1 MLGHVFVLTGQFN
14 DGGMWMKIV
23 EAQGLGLRTRRG
35 WVFRD
40 VDLTAEAGELH
51 AVTGPPGS
59 GRTSLLLALAGR
71 FPHNA
76 GTLRTHG
83 PVALG
88 QVAGVHEPD
97 PALTVAEHIQERL
110 LLLGPVPRRRRRLV
124 PVAAVR
130 ARRAYRRNA
139 LATAL
144 SGAGFTDDVP
154 LDPDVHGRDLT
165 PVQRQVLGLVLATLS
180 GPSLIVADDVD
191 AGSDAPERAWLWAA
205 LTRLADQ
212 GYAVVASARAVEPG
226 TRAHV
231 HRLGDPSLPA
241 RPDLTLP
248 PPAAAP
254 VPRAAP
260 PPDQPPRPPVL
271 DDPPTDSAVTEAGPA
286 VTETGPPADP
296 AGTEAGPPADPAG
309 SETGPLADPAG
320 TETAGTAETASGTAE
335 TASGTAETASGT
347 AETASGTAKTAAR
360 TGETAAGT
368 AGTAAETAQI
378 IDVEGIR

>member
-1 MLGHVFVLTGQFN
+1 
-14 DGGMWMKIV
+14 MKIV
-23 EAQGLGLRTRRG
+23 EAHGLGLRTRRG

-40 VDLTAEAGELH
+40 VDLTVEAGELH

-83 PVALG
+83 PAALG

-130 ARRAYRRNA
+130 ARRAYRRDA

-144 SGAGFTDDVP
+144 SGAGFTGDVP
-154 LDPDVHGRDLT
+154 LDPDVPGRDLT

-248 PPAAAP
+248 PPPATAP
-254 VPRAAP
+254 APRAAP
-260 PPDQPPRPPVL
+260 PVDQPSRSTAL
-271 DDPPTDSAVTEAGPA
+271 DDPPADPAETETGPSAGPAKTEIEPPAAPARTETGPFVGPA
-286 VTETGPPADP
+286 VTETGPSAAP
-296 AGTEAGPPADPAG
+296 AGAETGRPAGATAIETGRPAAPTVAETDRPAGPAA
-309 SETGPLADPAG
+309 
-320 TETAGTAETASGTAE
+320 TETADTA
-335 TASGTAETASGT
+335 
-347 AETASGTAKTAAR
+347 
-360 TGETAAGT
+360 ETAAGT
-368 AGTAAETAQI
+368 AGTARTAAGTARTAAGTAQTT
-378 IDVEGIR
+378 DTEVIR

>member
-1 MLGHVFVLTGQFN
+1 
-14 DGGMWMKIV
+14 MKIV
-23 EAQGLGLRTRRG
+23 EAHGLGLRTRRG

-83 PVALG
+83 PAALG

-130 ARRAYRRNA
+130 ARRAYRRDA

-165 PVQRQVLGLVLATLS
+165 PVQRQILGLVLATLS

-248 PPAAAP
+248 PP
-254 VPRAAP
+254 
-260 PPDQPPRPPVL
+260 PDQPPRAPAL
-271 DDPPTDSAVTEAGPA
+271 DDPPTDSPETEADSAVTEAG
-286 VTETGPPADP
+286 P
-296 AGTEAGPPADPAG
+296 AGTEAGPPADPA
-309 SETGPLADPAG
+309 A
-320 TETAGTAETASGTAE
+320 TETA
-335 TASGTAETASGT
+335 GT

-360 TGETAAGT
+360 TAETAPGTAETAARTAGTAAGT
-368 AGTAAETAQI
+368 AETAQI